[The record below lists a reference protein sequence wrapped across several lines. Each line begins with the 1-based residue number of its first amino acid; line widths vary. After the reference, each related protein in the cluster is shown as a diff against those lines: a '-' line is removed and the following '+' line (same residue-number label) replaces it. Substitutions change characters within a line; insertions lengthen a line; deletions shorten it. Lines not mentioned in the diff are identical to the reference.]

1 MMLLAFVGS
10 GFNAENDERLIGAAV
25 LVLETDAVALPV
37 AVAEGVTF
45 SEAAE
50 LVVEALTVPELVAEA
65 EIEAVEETAATK
77 LLDGLTLALAVS
89 TGALA
94 ETASTLLLL
103 LLLLLLLGRGALIWV
118 CTGAAPP
125 NASAGTRMV
134 IVFHSSSSSAVS
146 SPLLL
151 SLTLGRPAIEVGTAF
166 EGTVTVIVRSPVTAA
181 GAAVAVDAGLAS
193 EVGTTVTADAAAASR
208 LGTAGT
214 ETEGT
219 EAGGD
224 TEGTAAGAETDG
236 TGGTALAGAETE
248 GTAEGAS
255 VGSADVGRPEVGT
268 ALPTGLDDTAA
279 TAGTLGTAT
288 LLDGLGAGGEL

>member
-1 MMLLAFVGS
+1 MPVRGMVMMLLAVVGS

-50 LVVEALTVPELVAEA
+50 LVVEALTVPEPVAEA
-65 EIEAVEETAATK
+65 ETEAVEETAATK

-94 ETASTLLLL
+94 ET

-224 TEGTAAGAETDG
+224 TEGTAAGVETDG

-255 VGSADVGRPEVGT
+255 VGSADVGRPDVGT